1 MKELLNKTMM
11 LQLPHGKIAAILLGI
26 SLTMLMLISLL
37 AVSLLQRLSHQNH
50 SMQNVI
56 AEIGRNDSTENC
68 PAIALKML
76 EESDAAIIKSV
87 KLLLIAT
94 IISITLTVMLSFLVV
109 RVMVKTPA
117 ETSQGSDAE
126 TVKQELLAMRQKID
140 NLLRIMH
147 KF

>member
-1 MKELLNKTMM
+1 MM
-11 LQLPHGKIAAILLGI
+11 LQLPHGKIAAIFLGI
-26 SLTMLMLISLL
+26 SLTMLMFIFLL
-37 AVSLLQRLSHQNH
+37 AVSSLQRLSHQNH
-50 SMQNVI
+50 SMQNAI
-56 AEIGRNDSTENC
+56 AEIGRSDSTENC

-94 IISITLTVMLSFLVV
+94 IMSITLTVMLSFLVV

-126 TVKQELLAMRQKID
+126 M
-140 NLLRIMH
+140 
-147 KF
+147 